1 MKEIFQFFQ
10 PTTIIFGP
18 GAVSEVTKLAAGLGK
33 KALVITSNFWLKERK
48 VLQKLSKNLVKNK
61 VRHLYY
67 PAVSPEPK
75 ARSVNSAVSLAQS
88 EHVDLVIAIG
98 GGSVLDVGKS
108 IAILLKNFG
117 RAERYLELDGSYKI
131 RNKGVPFIAIPTT
144 TGTGSEVT
152 KNAVLFNNK
161 TKMKRSIRSEFM
173 FPTYAVIDPK
183 LTVSLPQ
190 DLTALTGIDAFTHLI
205 EGYLS
210 KKSNILTDVFSVYG
224 INLIKHSLPKACK
237 DKAKDIDVRSKL
249 SLASLLGGFALSNS
263 SMGICHGLAGTLGS
277 IKSIPHSAAVAILL
291 PHVLVFMH
299 GKLDKIKIL
308 SKILMKKSGT
318 KSELRNWFRTFYKK
332 IGLNHKLVDFD
343 IKPED
348 LKNIAQSALKTNS
361 IKGSP
366 VSVKKIDLINI
377 LKKALAE

>member
-1 MKEIFQFFQ
+1 MKNIFQFFQ

-18 GAVSEVTKLAAGLGK
+18 GAVSEVAKLASGLGR
-33 KALVITSNFWLKERK
+33 KALVITSKFWLKERK
-48 VLQKLSKNLVKNK
+48 VLQRLSKNLLKNN
-61 VRHLYY
+61 VRHLYCQ
-67 PAVSPEPK
+67 AISPEPK
-75 ARSVNSAVSLAQS
+75 SRTVNSALSFAQS
-88 EHVDLVIAIG
+88 EKINIVIAIG

-108 IAILLKNFG
+108 VAILLKNFG
-117 RAERYLELDGSYKI
+117 RIERYLEIDGSYKI
-131 RNKGVPFIAIPTT
+131 KNPGVPFIAVPTT

-161 TKMKRSIRSEFM
+161 TKMKRSVRSEFM

-183 LTVSLPQ
+183 LTVSLPK
-190 DLTALTGIDAFTHLI
+190 DLTALTGIDAFAHLI

-224 INLIKHSLPKACK
+224 INLIKLSLPKTCM
-237 DKAKDIDVRSKL
+237 DKSTDIDLRSKL

-291 PHVLVFMH
+291 PHTLEFMH
-299 GKLDKIKIL
+299 GKIDKIKIL
-308 SKILMKKSGT
+308 SRILIKKSGT
-318 KSELRNWFRTFYKK
+318 KKELRNWFRTFYKK
-332 IGLNHKLVDFD
+332 IGLNYKLSDFD
-343 IKPED
+343 INSED
-348 LKNIAQSALKTNS
+348 MKNIAQSALTTNS

-366 VSVKKIDLINI
+366 VSVKKADLINI